1 MASAVA
7 SVVRQSIRY
16 LRYTRPR
23 RPQTMAMTD
32 PAGPGGIYG
41 TRRKSMVVP
50 SAVTDAKAAAD
61 LALSKIDGYALAP
74 DPETGVGG
82 W

>member
-1 MASAVA
+1 
-7 SVVRQSIRY
+7 
-16 LRYTRPR
+16 
-23 RPQTMAMTD
+23 MAMTD